1 MRFCRVHKQVQRKDE
16 LKLKRFICAV
26 TAFFCI
32 LCLFPR
38 TSLAQFDPESVST
51 PYIVLM
57 DAATGNV
64 LYERNA
70 TERAYP
76 ASTTKIMT
84 CILALEM
91 CQSQDEIVK
100 AGDPVESRGSVAGI
114 TRGEEMPLIDM
125 LYGVMLRSGNDTAR
139 AVAEHF
145 GNGEESAFVELMN
158 QKAASLGMT
167 KTHFVKSNGLHKDDH
182 YSTAYDMAILTRYAM
197 QNPDFR
203 KIVST
208 VSYHAEPTNKD
219 SDGYDWNNSNR
230 LLYTPEDK
238 TDITY
243 PYATG
248 VKTGD
253 TAQAGRCLVA
263 SAEKDGITLLLVLFG
278 DMENKVPTE
287 YRFENAAKF
296 FDWGFENYAV
306 LDASM
311 LDIETTMA
319 LPVAGAS
326 PDDPEKGNLTLNIDL
341 DGVRISGLKSEIAEI
356 QADPSGISS
365 TYVLESTLQ
374 APIKAGSTVGT
385 IYYKYNGL
393 SLFSASLIASRD
405 VLAPESIE
413 VSSPNASPIIVQ
425 GRNGDDKESD
435 SSHAWLF
442 WALLCFVLLVVIV
455 VLRLLS
461 MRSSRRG
468 VSRRRRSNYRI
479 YRR

>member
-1 MRFCRVHKQVQRKDE
+1 
-16 LKLKRFICAV
+16 
-26 TAFFCI
+26 
-32 LCLFPR
+32 
-38 TSLAQFDPESVST
+38 
-51 PYIVLM
+51 M
-57 DAATGNV
+57 DAATGNI
-64 LYERNA
+64 LYERSS

-84 CILALEM
+84 CILAIEM
-91 CQSQDEIVK
+91 CSSLNEIVK
-100 AGDPVESRGSVAGI
+100 VGDSVEDRGSVAGI
-114 TRGEEMPLIDM
+114 CRGEEMPLIDM
-125 LYGVMLRSGNDTAR
+125 LYGVMLRSGNDAAR

-167 KTHFVKSNGLHKDDH
+167 NTHFVKSNGLHKDDH
-182 YSTAYDMAILTRYAM
+182 YSTAYDMAILARYAL
-197 QNPDFR
+197 QNATFR
-203 KIVST
+203 EIVSA
-208 VSYHAEPTNKD
+208 VSYHANPTNKD

-230 LLYTPEDK
+230 LLFTPEDK
-238 TDITY
+238 EDITY

-263 SAEKDGITLLLVLFG
+263 SAEKDGVTLIAVLLG

-296 FDWGFENYAV
+296 FDWGFANYAV
-306 LDASM
+306 LDASA

-319 LPVAGAS
+319 LPVAGAAS
-326 PDDPEKGNLTLNIDL
+326 DDPESGNLTLNIDL
-341 DGVRISGLKSEIAEI
+341 DGVRISGLKSEIAQI

-374 APIKAGSTVGT
+374 APISAGTTVGT
-385 IYYKYNGL
+385 IFYKYNGL

-405 VLAPESIE
+405 VLAPES
-413 VSSPNASPIIVQ
+413 SGAKNPNASPIIVH
-425 GRNGDDKESD
+425 NGND
-435 SSHAWLF
+435 SSSSEGSHTWLF
-442 WALLCFVLLVVIV
+442 WALLCLILLVAVV
-455 VLRLLS
+455 VLRLII
-461 MRSSRRG
+461 MRSGRRRPA
-468 VSRRRRSNYRI
+468 RRRRSGYRI